1 MQACVMP
8 FHVTV
13 FRSYGIFDWW
23 ALSQITTVMWRNE
36 NVPSYVSYFH
46 PPQDTC
52 THVSSPFSVT
62 EEELPERV
70 SYQVPAQ

>member
-1 MQACVMP
+1 
-8 FHVTV
+8 
-13 FRSYGIFDWW
+13 
-23 ALSQITTVMWRNE
+23 MWQFLGAMEYLIGGLYHKLLQWHEGNE
-36 NVPSYVSYFH
+36 NVPSYVFYFH

-62 EEELPERV
+62 EEELPETV